1 MTELVDTFAA
11 LSDPTRLA
19 VVDLLRASPCCSSDL
34 AEVMNVSRPAMSRHL
49 GILRR
54 AGLVEEE
61 IQADDA
67 RVRLYRLKPERFTE
81 ARAWIE
87 EVESFWTDQLD
98 AFRAHVARKKKP

>member
-19 VVDLLRASPCCSSDL
+19 VVARLSASPCCSSDL
-34 AEVMNVSRPAMSRHL
+34 AEAMDVSRPAMSRHL
-49 GILRR
+49 RILRR

-61 IQADDA
+61 IQEDDA
-67 RVRLYRLKPERFTE
+67 RVRLYRLKKDRFSE

-87 EVESFWTDQLD
+87 DVE
-98 AFRAHVARKKKP
+98 AFRDPSWPSSVAGGEI